1 MTATEIPDAV
11 GATDRPSAKPFSE
24 VNRDA
29 IRFQLRIDAA
39 NAAMTGLLASGMF
52 THNERGE
59 RCEKYAKLAVQQAD
73 ALLAELA
80 K

>member
-1 MTATEIPDAV
+1 MATTTEMGV
-11 GATDRPSAKPFSE
+11 KSFSE

-29 IRFQLRIDAA
+29 IRLQLRIDAA